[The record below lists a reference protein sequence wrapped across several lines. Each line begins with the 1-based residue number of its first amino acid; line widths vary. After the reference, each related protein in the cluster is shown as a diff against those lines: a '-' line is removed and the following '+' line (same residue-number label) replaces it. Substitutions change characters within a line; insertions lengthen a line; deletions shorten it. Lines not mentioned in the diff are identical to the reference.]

1 MESEVELHEGI
12 HELHVLAT
20 IPELYPL
27 LNELGTIQSILSL
40 LSHENT
46 DLAIAVVDLLQ
57 VNYLKFV

>member
-20 IPELYPL
+20 VPEFYSSLI
-27 LNELGTIQSILSL
+27 ELGTIQSVLAL

-46 DLAIAVVDLLQ
+46 DITIAVVDLLQ
-57 VNYLKFV
+57 VSF